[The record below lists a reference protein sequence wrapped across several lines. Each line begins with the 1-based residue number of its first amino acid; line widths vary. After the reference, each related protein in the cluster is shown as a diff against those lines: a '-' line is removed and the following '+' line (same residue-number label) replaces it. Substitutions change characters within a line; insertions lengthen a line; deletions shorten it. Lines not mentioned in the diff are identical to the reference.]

1 MGQRR
6 NKRGKKSAR
15 KQGHVQKESTPTT
28 YRIGIDITAAVSQGG
43 GIGRYTRE
51 LVQALTR
58 AGRKD
63 APFHY
68 HLFSAR
74 RPTPP
79 PTRDTLPEGSNVSYR
94 EAQLSAKWLYRLW
107 YLLRVPLPVQRFTG
121 EIDLFHSPDF
131 VLPPV
136 RGSIPTLVT
145 VHDLSF
151 AHYPETFTP
160 ALLRFLNGAV
170 PRSVQRATH
179 VLADS
184 EATCADLIEIWNT
197 PPEKISVLYS
207 GVHSRFHPI
216 ADEAKLARVQQKYG
230 LAGKPYLLS
239 VGTVQPR
246 KNYRMLI
253 RAFSSLADQ
262 WPHNLAI
269 AGGNGWLFDETLA
282 EAERHGIGARVH
294 FLGFVDDED
303 LPALYSGA
311 TIFLFPSLYEGFGLP
326 PLEAMA
332 CGAPVMV
339 SDASC
344 LPEVVGSAAIQLP
357 ASDEEAWR
365 AALAELLRDN
375 IRRSHMVAAGFIRA
389 REFTWEKAAKQLRRI
404 YQELLVGQDR

>member
-1 MGQRR
+1 MGQRKS
-6 NKRGKKSAR
+6 KRAKKRAR
-15 KQGHVQKESTPTT
+15 PNTPTNKAPSVII
-28 YRIGIDITAAVSQGG
+28 YRIGIDITAAVTQGG

-51 LVQALTR
+51 LVQALTHP
-58 AGRKD
+58 GRKESS
-63 APFHY
+63 FQY

-74 RPTPP
+74 RPTTP
-79 PTRDTLPEGSNVSYR
+79 PTNDRLPEGSNVSYR
-94 EAQLSAKWLYRLW
+94 EARLSSQWLYRLW
-107 YLLRVPLPVQRFTG
+107 YRLRIPLPVQRFTG

-136 RGSIPTLVT
+136 RGPIPTLLT

-151 AHYPETFTP
+151 VHYPETFTP

-170 PRSVQRATH
+170 PRSVERATH
-179 VLADS
+179 ILADS
-184 EATCADLIEIWNT
+184 EATCADLVSLWGT
-197 PPEKISVLYS
+197 PTEKISVLYS

-216 ADEAKLARVQQKYG
+216 TDEPELARVQQKYG
-230 LAGKPYLLS
+230 LSGKPYLLS

-253 RAFSSLADQ
+253 RAFSAIADK

-269 AGGNGWLFDETLA
+269 AGGNGWLFEETLA
-282 EAERHGIGARVH
+282 EAERHGIGERVR

-332 CGAPVMV
+332 CGAPVIV
-339 SDASC
+339 SNSSC
-344 LPEVVGSAAIQLP
+344 LPEVVGQAAIQLP

-365 AALAELLRDN
+365 VALDELLGDN
-375 IRRSHMVAAGFIRA
+375 IRRSHMVLAGFMRARAFSWQKAAG
-389 REFTWEKAAKQLRRI
+389 QLRRI
-404 YQELLVGQDR
+404 YQELLSNQDR